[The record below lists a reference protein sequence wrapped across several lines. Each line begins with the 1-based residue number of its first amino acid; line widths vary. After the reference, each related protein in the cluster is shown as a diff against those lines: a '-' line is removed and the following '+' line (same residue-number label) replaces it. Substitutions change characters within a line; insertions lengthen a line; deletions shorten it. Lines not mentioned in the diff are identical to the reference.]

1 MNDAGAGPRAELD
14 LEALARGDRVAAD
27 VLVELCRGDRA
38 YVLDP
43 DVFAALMTLSKT
55 RSLARHWEAL
65 LAQLRSVRVDVPAL
79 RRALR
84 AADEIEDDD
93 DSNED
98 ESQAH
103 RLLTIADRYEY
114 FRDEFETPFM
124 TVEVEV
130 PGGGSRPDTMRI
142 NSKRAKLFFVDQY
155 TRAYGKPPSDTALN
169 GVLAALAAKAMFG
182 DVIHSVSIRR
192 AHYNGKIYLDR
203 GTSDGSAYEIDKD
216 GPRVVARPPL
226 GVRFL
231 RPPGMKPLVEAVF
244 IDPKEGL
251 RELWKVTRFQS
262 ERDFVLVVGFALDA
276 LGGKG
281 PYSVLVIT
289 GEPGS
294 AKSTLARILGF
305 LIDPQRND
313 LLLAP
318 NSSRDVYIAAS
329 KRGLVIFN
337 NLSELSKPISDAIS
351 TAGEGGS
358 NSQRALYTD
367 EDESA
372 IYSKAPFILVGI
384 NNVVT
389 RGDLA
394 NRTLKTELAAMPKGE
409 HLSETKFWAKV
420 EKAAPVILGA
430 LLSALSEGLRRHDS
444 IEEKGL
450 PRLASFAKF
459 VSACETCFWPAGTFL
474 KAFTEA
480 AAEAADETLSNDPV
494 VEVFQEFMA
503 DKKEWKGTATVLLRE
518 LENVVRGPAREAELA
533 FARAKN
539 EARNSSG
546 IPGKFRT
553 DAEKAADGE
562 ASRRMAEAFADLK
575 EARERV
581 HTTLGV
587 RWPKA
592 ANSLSRR
599 LRDVGPQLKDA
610 GLQIRWPNSHGDEKV
625 LTVVNTIFDPLKTGS
640 RPNHIVH
647 PVRPSAPADFSDIKR
662 QDNNAFDDD
671 INFTDEHDFEDGT
684 PSPTSTAESS
694 KDAPGSQQPDLSSG
708 SASSPKPNEVP
719 TSDRSHSPKLHKGP
733 KGFEI

>member
-142 NSKRAKLFFVDQY
+142 GSKRAKLFFVDQY

-480 AAEAADETLSNDPV
+480 AAEAADEVLSNDPV

-599 LRDVGPQLKDA
+599 LRDVGRNSRMRGFRSA
-610 GLQIRWPNSHGDEKV
+610 GRTATE
-625 LTVVNTIFDPLKTGS
+625 T
-640 RPNHIVH
+640 
-647 PVRPSAPADFSDIKR
+647 KR
-662 QDNNAFDDD
+662 
-671 INFTDEHDFEDGT
+671 
-684 PSPTSTAESS
+684 S
-694 KDAPGSQQPDLSSG
+694 
-708 SASSPKPNEVP
+708 
-719 TSDRSHSPKLHKGP
+719 
-733 KGFEI
+733 